1 MKIAAIL
8 LLQAAA
14 LVQLIA
20 GDSNR
25 VSLKLKASGE
35 RAFVDTYGRELFF
48 HGVNAVVKGPPW
60 IPETDVWDGKI
71 SLSDKDLDDLQSLG
85 LNVIRLGKVQRAP

>member
-1 MKIAAIL
+1 MKFTAIIL
-8 LLQAAA
+8 LQVAA

-20 GDSNR
+20 GDDSNR

-35 RAFVDTYGRELFF
+35 RAFVDMYGRELFF

-60 IPETDVWDGKI
+60 IPETDLWDGEI
-71 SLSDKDLDDLQSLG
+71 SVSHKDLDDLASLG
-85 LNVIRLGKVQRAP
+85 LNVIRLGK

>member
-1 MKIAAIL
+1 MKFTAIIL
-8 LLQAAA
+8 LQVAA

-20 GDSNR
+20 GDDSNR

-60 IPETDVWDGKI
+60 IPETDLWDGEI
-71 SLSDKDLDDLQSLG
+71 SVSHKDLDDLASLG
-85 LNVIRLGKVQRAP
+85 LNVIRLGK